1 MRPICCP
8 SIQGSSYPNSLWAN
22 NVNPTRRFSDK
33 AMERGLSSSKN
44 HQKMLARSVLTVFNP
59 EFTRTLERA
68 SPYLIYS
75 AINLHANNI
84 TQIPAVIL
92 LCALVTLLYSVANS
106 STSLT
111 VGN

>member
-1 MRPICCP
+1 MRPIRCP
-8 SIQGSSYPNSLWAN
+8 SIQGSSYPNSLWTD

-33 AMERGLSSSKN
+33 VRERGLFSLKN
-44 HQKMLARSVLTVFNP
+44 HEKMLARSILTVFNP
-59 EFTRTLERA
+59 EYTRTLERA

-75 AINLHANNI
+75 AINSHATHT

-111 VGN
+111 VGD